1 MIGLNIYPKSNNHNN
16 NINIIKVLANLKNKK
31 SYALYL
37 HLEPKDLIFLSYLHI
52 VFLLKNIKVIINK
65 TIKNNMKICLQVC
78 STYKLNEECVF
89 RRIYKL
95 LKLECKLRVGSYA
108 WKNRKGIAKD
118 ISKNY
123 IYVK

>member
-52 VFLLKNIKVIINK
+52 VFLLKNIPTNSLLFIN
-65 TIKNNMKICLQVC
+65 ISP
-78 STYKLNEECVF
+78 STFYLT
-89 RRIYKL
+89 L
-95 LKLECKLRVGSYA
+95 
-108 WKNRKGIAKD
+108 
-118 ISKNY
+118 
-123 IYVK
+123 